1 MNVVEAYSLTKLY
14 GIVIGVND
22 VDLEIP
28 SGVHGLLGPNGAGK
42 STLLKLIMGQ
52 LRPSEGDLEVLGE
65 RPWNNSELFR
75 RVGYSPEQ
83 DVFYTFLSGFE
94 FVRSLALLSGLDSAT
109 ARKRTGEALEIVGA
123 TDFMH
128 RKIAGY
134 SKGMRQRVKVAQALV
149 HQPEFLVLD
158 EPMTGTDPLG
168 RRELMDVVIQLG
180 KAGKSVLVSSHVLH
194 EVQAMTD
201 EFLLIYGGRVL
212 ASGNVHD
219 IRSLMNEYPHRIQI
233 HCDDTE
239 GMRRLCGL
247 LLRDLPISGLEID
260 DDRGE
265 ISVLTQQPQIFYEK
279 LPDLVLES
287 ECVVREMTS
296 EDDSLEAVF
305 NYLVGAH

>member
-1 MNVVEAYSLTKLY
+1 
-14 GIVIGVND
+14 
-22 VDLEIP
+22 
-28 SGVHGLLGPNGAGK
+28 
-42 STLLKLIMGQ
+42 
-52 LRPSEGDLEVLGE
+52 
-65 RPWNNSELFR
+65 
-75 RVGYSPEQ
+75 
-83 DVFYTFLSGFE
+83 
-94 FVRSLALLSGLDSAT
+94 
-109 ARKRTGEALEIVGA
+109 
-123 TDFMH
+123 
-128 RKIAGY
+128 
-134 SKGMRQRVKVAQALV
+134 
-149 HQPEFLVLD
+149 
-158 EPMTGTDPLG
+158 
-168 RRELMDVVIQLG
+168 
-180 KAGKSVLVSSHVLH
+180 
-194 EVQAMTD
+194 MTD